1 MITALSFELQELK
14 EMLDNH
20 RAQNEEW
27 ISKIR
32 TENDTERKNL
42 AEERA
47 AMERAS
53 GDLAKQQDIFQQKS
67 KKLDAIMKQVQGL
80 NA

>member
-1 MITALSFELQELK
+1 
-14 EMLDNH
+14 MLDNH
-20 RAQNEEW
+20 RLQNEEW
-27 ISKIR
+27 ISKVR
-32 TENDTERKNL
+32 SENDSERRSL

-53 GDLAKQQDIFQQKS
+53 SDLAKQQDVFQQKS

-80 NA
+80 TS

>member
-1 MITALSFELQELK
+1 MMES
-14 EMLDNH
+14 H
-20 RAQNEEW
+20 RAQNDEW
-27 ISKIR
+27 INKVRS
-32 TENDTERKNL
+32 ENDSERRSL

-47 AMERAS
+47 AMERTSAE
-53 GDLAKQQDIFQQKS
+53 LARQQDVFTQKS

>member
-1 MITALSFELQELK
+1 MMDS
-14 EMLDNH
+14 H
-20 RAQNEEW
+20 RVQNDEW
-27 ISKIR
+27 ITKVRS
-32 TENDTERKNL
+32 ENDSERRSL

-47 AMERAS
+47 AMERTSAE
-53 GDLAKQQDIFQQKS
+53 LARQQDTFTQKS